1 MLAKI
6 ADLKVGA
13 TLLFIDLFAPTGG
26 HNPPQQANAQILMA
40 RSGAIIQNA
49 EVQTA
54 MRNGPQTELVKGLGV
69 FGATS
74 VVAGTMI
81 GTAIFVVP
89 GIMLQQVGTPSMVL
103 VVWVAAGV
111 LSLFGALAYAELG
124 AAMPQAGGEFV
135 YMYRA
140 YGPLFGFL
148 YGWTQF
154 IIAKAASI
162 AAIATGFVLYLAY
175 FFPRL
180 HETLWGT
187 SLHIGG
193 HAVELRLTG
202 LQLGATL
209 MVLLLSGLNIL
220 GVRRSGAVQTLFT
233 ASKLLV
239 LAILI
244 VMGLTYGHGSWQ
256 GFRPFFA
263 AGGHGGLLTAFGVA
277 TVSALWAYDGWN
289 NLSMVA
295 GEVKNPQRNIPV
307 ALIVGAL
314 LVLIV
319 YVLVNLAYFYVLPAS
334 LVLGTKT
341 VASDAARRILGSAGG
356 AFIAVGV
363 MISTFATLNGS
374 ILAGSRIPYA
384 TAREGLFPAAL
395 AAVHPRFHTPAVS
408 LVGQAII
415 AGLFALTGQYQSLY
429 TKVIFSEFLFY
440 ALCTA
445 GVFVLRRREPDLPRP
460 YRTWGYP
467 LVPAVFVILAVFLLV
482 NTFWQQRADSMWGV
496 VLVGSG
502 IPAYW
507 IWKAWVRHYR
517 CPN

>member
-1 MLAKI
+1 M
-6 ADLKVGA
+6 
-13 TLLFIDLFAPTGG
+13 
-26 HNPPQQANAQILMA
+26 QQ
-40 RSGAIIQNA
+40 SP
-49 EVQTA
+49 
-54 MRNGPQTELVKGLGV
+54 MRDKSQSELVKGLGV

-89 GIMLQQVGTPSMVL
+89 GIMLQLVGTPAMV
-103 VVWVAAGV
+103 VAVFVAAGV
-111 LSLFGALAYAELG
+111 LSLFGALSYAELG
-124 AAMPQAGGEFV
+124 AAMPEAGGEFV
-135 YMYRA
+135 YMHRA

-154 IIAKAASI
+154 IIAKTASI

-180 HETLWGT
+180 HDTVWGT
-187 SLHIGG
+187 SLNVGG
-193 HAVELRLTG
+193 HALELRLTG
-202 LQLGATL
+202 LQIGATL

-239 LAILI
+239 LGVLI
-244 VMGLTYGHGSWQ
+244 VLGLTYGHGSWQ
-256 GFRPFFA
+256 GFHPFFA

-295 GEVKNPQRNIPV
+295 GEVKNPQRNVPL
-307 ALIVGAL
+307 ALIGGAL

-319 YVLVNLAYFYVLPAS
+319 YVLVNLAYFHVLPAAQ
-334 LVLGTKT
+334 VLGTKT
-341 VASDAARRILGSAGG
+341 VASDAARRFLGSAGG
-356 AFIAVGV
+356 AFIAVGI

-374 ILAGSRIPYA
+374 VLAGSRVPYA

-395 AAVHPRFHTPAVS
+395 GAVNPRFHTPAVS
-408 LVGQAII
+408 LVWQAII
-415 AGLFALTGQYQSLY
+415 AGLFTLTGGYQSLY
-429 TKVIFSEFLFY
+429 TKAIFSEFLFY

-445 GVFVLRRREPDLPRP
+445 GVFVLRRREPRLPRP

-467 LVPAVFVILAVFLLV
+467 LVPAVFVILSVCLLV
-482 NTFWQQRADSMWGV
+482 NTFWQQRVDSLWGV

-507 IWKAWVRHYR
+507 IWKAWARR
-517 CPN
+517 SS

>member
-1 MLAKI
+1 VESTLKI
-6 ADLKVGA
+6 VVALDSPITQNV
-13 TLLFIDLFAPTGG
+13 
-26 HNPPQQANAQILMA
+26 NPMA
-40 RSGAIIQNA
+40 
-49 EVQTA
+49 A
-54 MRNGPQTELVKGLGV
+54 MNDKSQPDLVKGLGV
-69 FGATS
+69 FGAAS

-103 VVWVAAGV
+103 LVFLAAGI

-124 AAMPQAGGEFV
+124 AALPEAGGEFV
-135 YMYRA
+135 YMHRA

-154 IIAKAASI
+154 IIAKTASI

-180 HETLWGT
+180 HEIFWAASTDFGGHHL
-187 SLHIGG
+187 SLH
-193 HAVELRLTG
+193 LTG
-202 LQLGATL
+202 LQIGATL
-209 MVLLLSGLNIL
+209 MVILLSGINIM
-220 GVRRSGAVQTLFT
+220 GVRRSGTIQTFFT

-239 LAILI
+239 LAFLI
-244 VMGLTYGHGSWQ
+244 VLGLAYGHGSWQ
-256 GFRPFFA
+256 GFRPLLPT
-263 AGGHGGLLTAFGVA
+263 GDHGGLLTAFGVA

-295 GEVKNPQRNIPV
+295 GEVKNPQRNIPL
-307 ALIVGAL
+307 ALIGGTL

-319 YVLVNLAYFYVLPAS
+319 YMLTNLAYFHVLPAS
-334 LVLGTKT
+334 QVVGTKT
-341 VASDAARRILGSAGG
+341 VASDTARRFLGNAGG
-356 AFIAVGV
+356 SFIAIGV

-374 ILAGSRIPYA
+374 ILAGSRIPFA

-395 AAVHPRFHTPAVS
+395 GQLNPRFHTPAIA
-408 LVGQAII
+408 LVAQAVI
-415 AGLFALTGQYQSLY
+415 AGLFTLTGEYESLY

-440 ALCTA
+440 TLCTA
-445 GVFVLRRREPDLPRP
+445 GVFVLRRREPQLPRP

-467 LVPAVFVILAVFLLV
+467 VVPALFVILSIGLLV
-482 NTFWQQRADSMWGV
+482 NTFVQQRADSLWGV

-507 IWKAWVRHYR
+507 IWKAWARR
-517 CPN
+517 SS

>member
-1 MLAKI
+1 MDNK
-6 ADLKVGA
+6 
-13 TLLFIDLFAPTGG
+13 
-26 HNPPQQANAQILMA
+26 
-40 RSGAIIQNA
+40 S
-49 EVQTA
+49 
-54 MRNGPQTELVKGLGV
+54 QTELVKGLGV
-69 FGATS
+69 YGATS
-74 VVAGTMI
+74 VAAGTMI

-103 VVWVAAGV
+103 LVFLAAGV

-124 AAMPQAGGEFV
+124 AALPQAGGEFV
-135 YMYRA
+135 YMHRA

-154 IIAKAASI
+154 IIAKTASI
-162 AAIATGFVLYLAY
+162 AAIATGFVIYLSY

-180 HETLWGT
+180 HDTLWQA
-187 SLHIGG
+187 SLHFGG
-193 HAVELRLTG
+193 HTMDLDLTG
-202 LQLGATL
+202 LQIGSTL
-209 MVLLLSGLNIL
+209 MVILLSALNVL
-220 GVRRSGAVQTLFT
+220 GVRRSGVVQTIFT

-239 LAILI
+239 LAVLI
-244 VMGLTYGHGSWQ
+244 VLGLAYGHGSWQ
-256 GFRPFFA
+256 GFHPFLA
-263 AGGHGGLLTAFGVA
+263 AGGHAGLLTAFGVA

-295 GEVKNPQRNIPV
+295 GEVKNPQRNMPL
-307 ALIVGAL
+307 ALIGGTL

-319 YVLVNLAYFYVLPAS
+319 YILVNLAYFHVLPTS
-334 LVLGTKT
+334 QILGTST
-341 VASDAARRILGSAGG
+341 VASDAARRFLGNAGG

-363 MISTFATLNGS
+363 MISAFASLNGS

-384 TAREGLFPAAL
+384 TARAGLFPAAL
-395 AAVHPRFHTPAVS
+395 ASVNPRFHTPAVS

-415 AGLFALTGQYQSLY
+415 AGLFTSTGQYQSLY

-440 ALCTA
+440 ALCTL

-467 LVPAVFVILAVFLLV
+467 LVPALFVILSVFLLV

-507 IWKAWVRHYR
+507 IWKAWVRHTS
-517 CPN
+517 

>member
-1 MLAKI
+1 MPNEE
-6 ADLKVGA
+6 A
-13 TLLFIDLFAPTGG
+13 TG
-26 HNPPQQANAQILMA
+26 
-40 RSGAIIQNA
+40 
-49 EVQTA
+49 
-54 MRNGPQTELVKGLGV
+54 LVKGLGV

-89 GIMLQQVGTPSMVL
+89 GIMLQQVGSPPMVL

-111 LSLFGALAYAELG
+111 LSLFGALSYAELG
-124 AAMPQAGGEFV
+124 AALPQAGGEFV
-135 YMYRA
+135 YMHRA

-154 IIAKAASI
+154 IIAKTASI
-162 AAIATGFVLYLAY
+162 AAIATGFVIYLAY
-175 FFPRL
+175 FFPGL
-180 HETLWGT
+180 HETVWGA
-187 SLHIGG
+187 SIRLGAHGF
-193 HAVELRLTG
+193 ELRLTG
-202 LQLGATL
+202 LQIGSTL

-220 GVRRSGAVQTLFT
+220 GVRRSGTVQTLFT

-244 VMGLTYGHGSWQ
+244 VLGLTYGHGSWQ
-256 GFRPFFA
+256 GFHPFFA
-263 AGGHGGLLTAFGVA
+263 GGGHAGLLAAFGVA

-295 GEVKNPQRNIPV
+295 GEVKDPQRNVPL
-307 ALIVGAL
+307 ALIGGAL
-314 LVLIV
+314 LVLVV
-319 YVLVNLAYFYVLPAS
+319 YVMVNLAYFYVLPAS
-334 LVLGTKT
+334 QVLGTST
-341 VASDAARRILGSAGG
+341 VASDAARLFLGKGGG

-384 TAREGLFPAAL
+384 TAREGLFPAGL
-395 AAVHPRFHTPAVS
+395 GAVNPRFHTPAVS
-408 LVGQAII
+408 LVWQAMI
-415 AGLFALTGQYQSLY
+415 AGLFTLTGGYQSLY
-429 TKVIFSEFLFY
+429 TKAIFSEFLFY

-460 YRTWGYP
+460 YRTRGYP
-467 LVPAVFVILAVFLLV
+467 LVPALFVVLSVCLLV

-502 IPAYW
+502 LPAYW
-507 IWKAWVRHYR
+507 IWRAWKRHSS
-517 CPN
+517 

>member
-1 MLAKI
+1 
-6 ADLKVGA
+6 
-13 TLLFIDLFAPTGG
+13 
-26 HNPPQQANAQILMA
+26 
-40 RSGAIIQNA
+40 
-49 EVQTA
+49 
-54 MRNGPQTELVKGLGV
+54 MRNDEATGLVKGLGV

-89 GIMLQQVGTPSMVL
+89 GIMLQQVGSPSMVL
-103 VVWVAAGV
+103 MVWVAAGV
-111 LSLFGALAYAELG
+111 LSLFGALSYAELG
-124 AAMPQAGGEFV
+124 AALPQAGGEFV
-135 YMYRA
+135 YMHRA
-140 YGPLFGFL
+140 YGQLFGFL

-154 IIAKAASI
+154 IIAKTASI
-162 AAIATGFVLYLAY
+162 AAIATGFVIYLAY

-180 HETLWGT
+180 HETVWGAAF
-187 SLHIGG
+187 HFGG
-193 HAVELRLTG
+193 HGLVLHLTG
-202 LQLGATL
+202 LQIGSTL

-244 VMGLTYGHGSWQ
+244 VLGLTYGHGSWQ
-256 GFRPFFA
+256 GFHPFFA
-263 AGGHGGLLTAFGVA
+263 AGGHGGLLAAFGVA

-295 GEVKNPQRNIPV
+295 GEVKNPQRNMPV
-307 ALIVGAL
+307 ALIAGAL

-334 LVLGTKT
+334 QVLGTNT
-341 VASDAARRILGSAGG
+341 VASDTARHFLGNAGG

-384 TAREGLFPAAL
+384 TAREGLFPAGL
-395 AAVHPRFHTPAVS
+395 GAVNPRFHTPAVS
-408 LVGQAII
+408 LVWQAII
-415 AGLFALTGQYQSLY
+415 AGLFTLTGGYQSLY
-429 TKVIFSEFLFY
+429 TKAIFSEFLFY

-445 GVFVLRRREPDLPRP
+445 GVFVLRRREPGLPRP

-467 LVPAVFVILAVFLLV
+467 LVPALFVILSVCLLV

-496 VLVGSG
+496 ALVASG

-507 IWKAWVRHYR
+507 IWRTWKRHSS
-517 CPN
+517 

>member
-1 MLAKI
+1 
-6 ADLKVGA
+6 
-13 TLLFIDLFAPTGG
+13 
-26 HNPPQQANAQILMA
+26 
-40 RSGAIIQNA
+40 
-49 EVQTA
+49 
-54 MRNGPQTELVKGLGV
+54 MRNKTQTELVKGLGV

-111 LSLFGALAYAELG
+111 LSLFGALSYAELG
-124 AAMPQAGGEFV
+124 AMLPEAGGEFV
-135 YMYRA
+135 YMQRA

-154 IIAKAASI
+154 IIAKTASI
-162 AAIATGFVLYLAY
+162 AAIATGFVIYLAY

-180 HETLWGT
+180 HETVWGA
-187 SLHIGG
+187 SLRFGG
-193 HAVELRLTG
+193 HTLELRLTG

-220 GVRRSGAVQTLFT
+220 GVRRSGAVQILFT

-239 LAILI
+239 LAVLIIL
-244 VMGLTYGHGSWQ
+244 GLTYGHGSWQ

-263 AGGHGGLLTAFGVA
+263 AGGHGGLLAAFGVA

-295 GEVKNPQRNIPV
+295 GEVKNPQRNVPL

-334 LVLGTKT
+334 QVLGTTT
-341 VASDAARRILGSAGG
+341 VASDAARRFLGNAGG

-384 TAREGLFPAAL
+384 TARAGLFPAGL
-395 AAVHPRFHTPAVS
+395 GAVHPRFHTPAVS
-408 LVGQAII
+408 LVWQAII
-415 AGLFALTGQYQSLY
+415 AGLFTLTGGYQSLY
-429 TKVIFSEFLFY
+429 TKAIFSEFLFY

-445 GVFVLRRREPDLPRP
+445 GVFVLRRREPNLPRP

-467 LVPAVFVILAVFLLV
+467 VVPTVFVILAVGLLV
-482 NTFWQQRADSMWGV
+482 NTFWQQRVDSMWGV

-502 IPAYW
+502 VPIYW
-507 IWKAWVRHYR
+507 IWKAWVRHSS
-517 CPN
+517 